1 MIKVLS
7 RAPNHALAHL
17 VLGAVLIFT
26 KRAARDMAECE
37 RALALDRN
45 SADAHGIIGFAK
57 YFMGRGAETE
67 AHVNE
72 ALRLSPR
79 DLRAFRWLLYV
90 GFAKIQ
96 LGADAEAVDWLRRS
110 IEANRNLP
118 LTHFALAAALGVLGA
133 LDEARDAA
141 KAGLALEPQF
151 TIRRL
156 RGIHSA

>member
-1 MIKVLS
+1 M
-7 RAPNHALAHL
+7 
-17 VLGAVLIFT
+17 
-26 KRAARDMAECE
+26 
-37 RALALDRN
+37 DRN